1 MTPLLE
7 VRNVTKSY
15 GGVRA
20 LHGVSLSLAAGSI
33 LGLMGANGAGK
44 TTLFGLIAGHLAP
57 TEGEIVY
64 DGRSIVGLRP
74 DQICH
79 RGIAR
84 TFQIVRP
91 FAGLTVRQNV
101 ATAALFGSKPASSAA
116 EAAARADAILAML
129 GLGHRAESLA
139 AELTLSGQKKLEIA
153 RALAT
158 GCRLLLLDEVL
169 AGCTPAEV
177 MDMIEVIRRIHREHA
192 LTIVIIEHVMR
203 ALMRL
208 AERIIVLHH
217 GERIAEG
224 APAQI
229 AADPRV
235 LEAYLGHGQ

>member
-101 ATAALFGSKPASSAA
+101 ATAALFGSKPVSGAA
-116 EAAARADAILAML
+116 EAAARADAILVML

-158 GCRLLLLDEVL
+158 GCGLLLLDEVL

-235 LEAYLGHGQ
+235 LEAYLGDRH

>member
-1 MTPLLE
+1 MMALLE

-20 LHGVSLSLAAGSI
+20 LHGVSLSLEAGGI

-57 TEGEIVY
+57 TEGEILF
-64 DGRSIVGLRP
+64 DGRSLVGLRP
-74 DQICH
+74 DQICQ

-91 FAGLTVRQNV
+91 FAGLSVRQNV
-101 ATAALFGSKPASSAA
+101 ATAALFGSKPASTPA
-116 EAAARADAILAML
+116 EAAARADAILAAL
-129 GLGHRAESLA
+129 GLGARAESLA
-139 AELTLSGQKKLEIA
+139 GELTLSGQKKLEIA
-153 RALAT
+153 RALAS

-177 MDMIEVIRRIHREHA
+177 AEMIEVIQRIHREHA

-208 AERIIVLHH
+208 ADRIVVLHH
-217 GERIAEG
+217 GELIAEG
-224 APAQI
+224 APAAI
-229 AADPRV
+229 AVDPRV
-235 LEAYLGHGQ
+235 LQAYLGHRQ

>member
-1 MTPLLE
+1 MTALLDI
-7 VRNVTKSY
+7 RNVTKSY

-20 LHGVSLSLAAGSI
+20 LHGVSLSLAAGGI

-101 ATAALFGSKPASSAA
+101 ATAALFGSKPASGAT

-129 GLGHRAESLA
+129 DLDHRADSLA

-177 MDMIEVIRRIHREHA
+177 TEMIEVIRRIHREHA

-208 AERIIVLHH
+208 ADRIVVLHH
-217 GERIAEG
+217 GELIAEG

-235 LEAYLGHGQ
+235 LEAYLGHRQ

>member
-7 VRNVTKSY
+7 IRDVTKSY

-101 ATAALFGSKPASSAA
+101 ATAA
-116 EAAARADAILAML
+116 E
-129 GLGHRAESLA
+129 
-139 AELTLSGQKKLEIA
+139 
-153 RALAT
+153 
-158 GCRLLLLDEVL
+158 
-169 AGCTPAEV
+169 
-177 MDMIEVIRRIHREHA
+177 
-192 LTIVIIEHVMR
+192 
-203 ALMRL
+203 
-208 AERIIVLHH
+208 
-217 GERIAEG
+217 
-224 APAQI
+224 
-229 AADPRV
+229 
-235 LEAYLGHGQ
+235 

>member
-1 MTPLLE
+1 MTALLE
-7 VRNVTKSY
+7 VRGVTKSY

-20 LHGVSLSLAAGSI
+20 LHDVSLAIEPGTI
-33 LGLMGANGAGK
+33 VGLMGANGAGK
-44 TTLFGLIAGHLAP
+44 TTLFGLIAGHIAP
-57 TEGEIVY
+57 TAGEILY

-74 DQICH
+74 DQICR
-79 RGIAR
+79 RGISR

-101 ATAALFGSKPASSAA
+101 ATAALFGSKPTGSAR
-116 EAAARADAILAML
+116 AADARADEILRII
-129 GLGHRAESLA
+129 GLDRSADATAEA
-139 AELTLSGQKKLEIA
+139 LTLSAQKKLEIA

-177 MDMIEVIRRIHREHA
+177 AEMVEVIRRIHRDLA
-192 LTIVIIEHVMR
+192 LTILIIEHVMR

-208 AERIIVLHH
+208 ADRIVVLHH

-224 APAQI
+224 APAAI
-229 AADPRV
+229 AADARV
-235 LEAYLGHGQ
+235 LQAYLGTGA

>member
-7 VRNVTKSY
+7 IRDVTKSY

-101 ATAALFGSKPASSAA
+101 ATAALFGSKPASGAA

-129 GLGHRAESLA
+129 GLGHRAESVA

-208 AERIIVLHH
+208 ADRILVLHH
-217 GERIAEG
+217 GELIAEG

-235 LEAYLGHGQ
+235 LEAYLGHRQ

>member
-235 LEAYLGHGQ
+235 LEAYLGHCQ